1 MTDWSN
7 LSDWLSRF
15 FNNNGNY
22 ANAFSEY
29 NNLDQIG
36 RIATTSKINGLPA
49 FTYGDNTIYF
59 DGNNVIDNNRNK
71 IGTINVDGSISPI
84 ESNILGLKNGW
95 ADLGQLGLGA
105 LNTGFNIYGGLKQ
118 LGLAKDQL
126 NFTKDA
132 FNTNL
137 ANSIKSYNTA
147 LEDRARS
154 RYAYMTGDAS
164 NADDYINKH
173 KL

>member
-1 MTDWSN
+1 MTLPSWKYNSIDNS
-7 LSDWLSRF
+7 F
-15 FNNNGNY
+15 FNTEFLPNYTNTNTPTTFIGVTPEYNSVLFGNTTTTPTTPINNNWWNNFNDWVNGN
-22 ANAFSEY
+22 
-29 NNLDQIG
+29 
-36 RIATTSKINGLPA
+36 
-49 FTYGDNTIYF
+49 
-59 DGNNVIDNNRNK
+59 
-71 IGTINVDGSISPI
+71 
-84 ESNILGLKNGW
+84 LKNGW
-95 ADLGQLGLGA
+95 VDLGQLGLGA

-118 LGLAKDQL
+118 LDLARDQL

-137 ANSIKSYNTA
+137 ANTIKSFNNA

-154 RYAYMTGDAS
+154 RYAYMTGNAS